1 MMRMPGQ
8 RTPVA
13 GSPLVGDGEAIDDG
27 FEVDETTPV
36 LAVGTHSDLSERARA
51 ARIAAAS
58 PPPAPPPS
66 EDVAAL
72 AHDLKNP
79 LTIIMLEAN
88 QIEQR
93 LGARAT
99 PAILRGLERI
109 AQNAAYIDRLV
120 SDMLDV
126 ASADAGKLDLR
137 IERLD
142 LARILRDAI
151 DRAVATPDRERVRL
165 EIRSVVYAEGDPV
178 RIERVVT
185 NLLGNAFKYSEHG
198 RAVTLRLD
206 QRGPY
211 ACVSV
216 IDQGPG
222 LSADESRR
230 VFERYRRAT
239 TGTQHGYGLGLYTCR
254 RIIEAHRG
262 RIGVVSTVGRG
273 SRFYFELPL
282 LQRPPQPSQS

>member
-1 MMRMPGQ
+1 MGGMPVVDQ
-8 RTPVA
+8 FDPIEDSFEHDEATPVVAA
-13 GSPLVGDGEAIDDG
+13 GTRDDMA
-27 FEVDETTPV
+27 DE
-36 LAVGTHSDLSERARA
+36 ARA
-51 ARIAAAS
+51 ARDAVAG
-58 PPPAPPPS
+58 PS
-66 EDVAAL
+66 TNEDVAAL

-88 QIEQR
+88 QIEHR
-93 LGARAT
+93 LGARTT
-99 PAILRGLERI
+99 PAVLRGLERI

-120 SDMLDV
+120 SDLLDV

-142 LARILRDAI
+142 LARILRDAVN
-151 DRAVATPDRERVRL
+151 RAVATPDRERVRL
-165 EIRSVVYAEGDPV
+165 EIRSIVYAEGDAM

-185 NLLGNAFKYSEHG
+185 NLVNNAFKYSG
-198 RAVTLRLD
+198 PGGYVTLRLD

-222 LSADESRR
+222 LSADEARR

-239 TGTQHGYGLGLYTCR
+239 TGAQQGYGLGLYTCR

-262 RIGVVSTVGRG
+262 RIGVASTPGRG
-273 SRFYFELPL
+273 ARFYFELPL
-282 LQRPPQPSQS
+282 LQPTPR